1 MQYEI
6 HYLELYEPLVCGVQS
21 DNGNG
26 RVIQC
31 TSAVDKKNM
40 DPKPEEYI
48 AQSSDNT
55 ETIPAGNYY
64 FVQGFLPSS
73 SVPFSTAGKPCAEI
87 AEAAQSLWLE
97 FVWQEKTPAGSV
109 IYLRIL
115 HEDIKKSAGAVFQ
128 LFRPISK

>member
-31 TSAVDKKNM
+31 TAAVTKKNM

-48 AQSSDNT
+48 EQSSDNT
-55 ETIPAGNYY
+55 GTIPSGHYF
-64 FVQGFLPSS
+64 FVQGFIPSS
-73 SVPFSTAGKPCAEI
+73 REPFLSTGRPCAEI

-97 FVWQEKTPAGSV
+97 FVWQEKTPDGSG

-115 HEDIKKSAGAVFQ
+115 HEDIKKSAGTVFQ